1 MAITLLVRG
10 PIRIRLA
17 RFTVASAIATG
28 ISQLVLLSVYWV
40 GLTDAAAA
48 STLAFLAGSVPH
60 FLMVRYWAWRDTDPG
75 RLPQQLTTYFTVTL
89 VGGVVS
95 IALTTLAEHLL
106 LPLVSG
112 QGWQAVVLT
121 LSYLAASGPVFL
133 LKFALFDRAFA
144 ARGSAG
150 EPADQLG
157 QGARGEPG
165 RAGGHL
171 VVVPLRPGRAS
182 DVEVRPR
189 QAGGELPQEH
199 RRGDPARSGWA
210 LPDVGDVAAHGSANS
225 SSTEPASVDSG
236 MRHQR
241 SPARSPASITR
252 PATSSAVANTPPVR
266 SPSETFIAPVSVATS
281 TSRSGESRSAA

>member
-28 ISQLVLLSVYWV
+28 LSQLVLLSVYWM

-75 RLPQQLTTYFTVTL
+75 RLPRQLTTYFTVTL
-89 VGGVVS
+89 AGGVAS
-95 IALTTLAEHLL
+95 ILLTTLAEQLL

-133 LKFALFDRAFA
+133 IKFALFDRVFA
-144 ARGSAG
+144 N
-150 EPADQLG
+150 
-157 QGARGEPG
+157 
-165 RAGGHL
+165 RAQ
-171 VVVPLRPGRAS
+171 RAN
-182 DVEVRPR
+182 
-189 QAGGELPQEH
+189 
-199 RRGDPARSGWA
+199 
-210 LPDVGDVAAHGSANS
+210 PDT
-225 SSTEPASVDSG
+225 SSTRVRAAKPVAPAV
-236 MRHQR
+236 
-241 SPARSPASITR
+241 
-252 PATSSAVANTPPVR
+252 TSS
-266 SPSETFIAPVSVATS
+266 
-281 TSRSGESRSAA
+281 